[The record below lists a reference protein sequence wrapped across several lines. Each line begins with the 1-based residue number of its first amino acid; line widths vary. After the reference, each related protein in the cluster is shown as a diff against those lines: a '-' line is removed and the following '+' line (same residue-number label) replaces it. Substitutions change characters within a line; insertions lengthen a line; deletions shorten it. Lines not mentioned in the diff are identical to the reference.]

1 VQAGT
6 ASMVIQDHDSTD
18 ASVPKVVLTGTAPTE
33 NTNAWELLMKG
44 WRAELQFREGEGQ
57 DNPFDSMTV
66 YTVSV
71 GAVAAQGG
79 SEYNVGASTN
89 SLQLRTLKQTAG
101 IRHDG
106 VFTLSNFIEIYH
118 FYFDDPDNAVDKGT
132 ITVKLYSVSEA
143 SLVETRMIK
152 TNTEFESLRFNNLKM
167 DTDYRIEFTAQNYNV
182 YYDSGKNETRS
193 TIRADLRSASTTA
206 VRARRIST
214 ISR

>member
-1 VQAGT
+1 
-6 ASMVIQDHDSTD
+6 
-18 ASVPKVVLTGTAPTE
+18 
-33 NTNAWELLMKG
+33 
-44 WRAELQFREGEGQ
+44 
-57 DNPFDSMTV
+57 
-66 YTVSV
+66 
-71 GAVAAQGG
+71 
-79 SEYNVGASTN
+79 
-89 SLQLRTLKQTAG
+89 
-101 IRHDG
+101 